1 MSRIGPILVARKA
14 RRPATRRLEMIE
26 LECPMCDE
34 ATVVAFDATELR
46 CEGCAISV
54 GIYARPAERAF
65 VLSAAA

>member
-1 MSRIGPILVARKA
+1 
-14 RRPATRRLEMIE
+14 MIE